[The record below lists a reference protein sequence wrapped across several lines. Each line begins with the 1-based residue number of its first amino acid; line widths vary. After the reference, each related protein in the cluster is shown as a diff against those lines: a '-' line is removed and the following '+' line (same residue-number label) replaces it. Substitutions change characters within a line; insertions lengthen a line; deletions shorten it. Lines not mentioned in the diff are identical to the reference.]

1 MQNSPV
7 EIAREKLQKLSDT
20 ELTDMVNDIAKTIV
34 VRTYNEYGSSDD
46 RRDSEQNEY
55 VVIRCVAYSAIYTF
69 THDVKSDVQT
79 IVDMA
84 EITLMKLTEA
94 FPQFSVWGVQHC
106 NCYDTIYKPL
116 MKLFGVWG

>member
-1 MQNSPV
+1 MQTNPV
-7 EIAREKLQKLSDT
+7 EIARTKLQRLSDT
-20 ELTDMVNDIAKTIV
+20 ELTDIVNDIAKTIV
-34 VRTYNEYGSSDD
+34 VRTYREYGSSDD
-46 RRDSEQNEY
+46 HRYSDPSEY
-55 VVIRCVAYSAIYTF
+55 TAIRCVAYSAVYTF

-84 EITLMKLTEA
+84 EITLMKLTETL
-94 FPQFSVWGVQHC
+94 PQFNVWNEQHC